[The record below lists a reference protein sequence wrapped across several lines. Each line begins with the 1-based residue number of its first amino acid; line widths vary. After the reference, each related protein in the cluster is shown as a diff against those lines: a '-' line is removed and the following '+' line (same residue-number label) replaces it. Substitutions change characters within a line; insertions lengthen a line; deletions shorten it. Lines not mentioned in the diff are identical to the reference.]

1 MTHENQQAGHQQAGI
16 DALEAMERA
25 EAEASSAPLHR
36 RILAWMQRAWRPGA
50 TAVAVA
56 LAGLLMWHVVNGKHG
71 LSVWQKQRAE
81 DQQLRKEIQDLDQEN
96 ARLRAHIERLKT
108 DPEAIEH
115 EAREKLH
122 YAKPGEV
129 IVTLPDAKKTPPPAP
144 TPAK

>member
-1 MTHENQQAGHQQAGI
+1 
-16 DALEAMERA
+16 MERE
-25 EAEASSAPLHR
+25 EAKASSAPWPR
-36 RILAWMQRAWRPGA
+36 RVVAWAQRVWRPGA
-50 TAVAVA
+50 TGVAVV

-71 LSVWQKQRAE
+71 LSVWQKQRVE

-96 ARLRAHIERLKT
+96 TRLRVRIEKLKT

-129 IVTLPDAKKTPPPAP
+129 IVTLPDPKKTPPPAA
-144 TPAK
+144 TAGK